1 MPLSPSVRKRR
12 MLSIV
17 LPGRVTMRVLPH
29 AYDPKKENT
38 TVLSNRTIYSS
49 RKIRSRVWSESERAG
64 QEFRLDMQT
73 VELRALYSRLCP
85 RSVCDLSCRYQSLFF
100 GRLSFCESP
109 QPGLQW
115 WLCFHRL
122 WLGLCLPLL
131 FRLAE
136 RDSC

>member
-1 MPLSPSVRKRR
+1 MPLSPSVRKRK
-12 MLSIV
+12 MLSMMV
-17 LPGRVTMRVLPH
+17 PAELPCEYYLMHMIRT
-29 AYDPKKENT
+29 KENT

-49 RKIRSRVWSESERAG
+49 RKIRSSVWSESERAG
-64 QEFRLDMQT
+64 QESRLDMQT

-85 RSVCDLSCRYQSLFF
+85 RSVCDLSCRSQSLFF

-122 WLGLCLPLL
+122 LLGLCLPLL
-131 FRLAE
+131 FRLVE